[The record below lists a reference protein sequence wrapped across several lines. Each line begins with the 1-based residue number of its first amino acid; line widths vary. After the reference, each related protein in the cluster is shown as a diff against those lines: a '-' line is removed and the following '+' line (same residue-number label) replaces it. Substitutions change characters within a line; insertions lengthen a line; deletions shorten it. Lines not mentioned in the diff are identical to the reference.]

1 MLSRVGKERPE
12 ALFPAAP
19 VTAGSDSGQVL
30 TSCAPLRE
38 READDLSRRPE
49 EFVVIQSHP
58 IVWRVP
64 RYMPVRVLHRAGV
77 A

>member
-19 VTAGSDSGQVL
+19 VAAGSDSGQVL
-30 TSCAPLRE
+30 TNCAPLRE

-49 EFVVIQSHP
+49 EFVVIQSQP
-58 IVWRVP
+58 TVWYVTRC
-64 RYMPVRVLHRAGV
+64 MPVRVQHRAGV
-77 A
+77 T